1 MGNVDT
7 GSSSTVS
14 NSPQVKSA
22 INNIAGQINGL
33 AKPGATSYVA
43 PSTNTTQ
50 GWQASLTAANNPA
63 YSQGLAGAMSSFG
76 NRAAGNELG
85 MQDPGYATLRA
96 KLENDVLRSTN
107 TSFNSSGLFGS
118 DSNQKAA
125 ASGLADSLGALDY
138 QQYSNSLDRQ
148 SSAAAMLPQLFQA
161 GQLPASIQQ
170 AVGSAQDQSNQAQKL
185 GELDWAT
192 RLSQALQGTSAA
204 AGSTTTESKPLWL
217 SLLGIGA
224 SAL

>member
-14 NSPQVKSA
+14 NSKQVQSA
-22 INNIAGQINGL
+22 VNNIAGQLGGL

-43 PSTNTTQ
+43 PSANTTQ
-50 GWQASLTAANNPA
+50 GWQASLNAANNPA
-63 YSQGLAGAMSSFG
+63 YSQGLAGAMTSFG

-85 MQDPGYATLRA
+85 MQDPGYATMRA
-96 KLENDVLRSTN
+96 KLENDVMRSTN
-107 TSFNSSGLFGS
+107 TAFNSSGLFGS

-138 QQYSNSLDRQ
+138 KQYGDSLDRQ
-148 SSAAAMLPQLFQA
+148 TSAAAMMPQLFQ
-161 GQLPASIQQ
+161 GSQLPASIQQ
-170 AVGSAQDQSNQAQKL
+170 AVGSAQDQNNQAQRM
-185 GELDWAT
+185 GELDWNS
-192 RLSQALQGTSAA
+192 RLAAALAGTSQA
-204 AGSTTTESKPLWL
+204 AGSTTTQSKPLWQT
-217 SLLGIGA
+217 LLGIGA